1 MADSNGKYINP
12 NEYFDLIKN
21 NTYYLW
27 IKGDSDIFNYTFSI
41 KGPFEDDFGNSLSMA
56 KAIDLGKTIDGI
68 INYYSDIDVFTFNTV
83 EEGYYSISVS
93 SILDNMLEKIS
104 LYNKNG
110 NLIKDSIKI
119 DREENHYNLQAN
131 ETYFIV
137 LNPRVSYVEY
147 NIKAD
152 GPYIDDYVKSGS
164 NSKKIVIDDPVNG
177 CIDYPKDVDMFR
189 FIPSTSGKYYFEL
202 DSDFNF
208 SMSILNRSFN
218 NMKYKEIKKNILMV
232 ELSSNN
238 DCYIKIDGIGTQEI
252 GSYQLL
258 VTDKFENLLPLS
270 FTISGYVK
278 PEFYNIN
285 TNISRAGFI
294 VSLKGTNLFAVTDE
308 NGYFQI
314 ADVPVSDESHSIE
327 ISKDGYLSRT
337 VSNITANNDII
348 ITRLIEVWAGDISSP
363 RDEIINIS
371 DVLVLA
377 KDFNTCIG
385 DLDFIESAD
394 INGDSVINILDAYL
408 IAKHFNQTS
417 TDYPPIY

>member
-1 MADSNGKYINP
+1 
-12 NEYFDLIKN
+12 
-21 NTYYLW
+21 
-27 IKGDSDIFNYTFSI
+27 
-41 KGPFEDDFGNSLSMA
+41 
-56 KAIDLGKTIDGI
+56 
-68 INYYSDIDVFTFNTV
+68 
-83 EEGYYSISVS
+83 
-93 SILDNMLEKIS
+93 
-104 LYNKNG
+104 
-110 NLIKDSIKI
+110 
-119 DREENHYNLQAN
+119 
-131 ETYFIV
+131 
-137 LNPRVSYVEY
+137 
-147 NIKAD
+147 
-152 GPYIDDYVKSGS
+152 
-164 NSKKIVIDDPVNG
+164 VIDDPVNG

>member
-164 NSKKIVIDDPVNG
+164 NSK
-177 CIDYPKDVDMFR
+177 
-189 FIPSTSGKYYFEL
+189 
-202 DSDFNF
+202 
-208 SMSILNRSFN
+208 
-218 NMKYKEIKKNILMV
+218 
-232 ELSSNN
+232 
-238 DCYIKIDGIGTQEI
+238 
-252 GSYQLL
+252 
-258 VTDKFENLLPLS
+258 
-270 FTISGYVK
+270 
-278 PEFYNIN
+278 
-285 TNISRAGFI
+285 
-294 VSLKGTNLFAVTDE
+294 
-308 NGYFQI
+308 
-314 ADVPVSDESHSIE
+314 
-327 ISKDGYLSRT
+327 
-337 VSNITANNDII
+337 
-348 ITRLIEVWAGDISSP
+348 
-363 RDEIINIS
+363 
-371 DVLVLA
+371 
-377 KDFNTCIG
+377 
-385 DLDFIESAD
+385 
-394 INGDSVINILDAYL
+394 
-408 IAKHFNQTS
+408 
-417 TDYPPIY
+417 